1 MKQNQTSSS
10 LAGHLL
16 IACNSYLEPTSKP
29 LPFKLHIHQH
39 QTHWFGTPLGHMWD
53 MSLGGSPGPPQD
65 EDFRMKLG
73 GLVVV
78 ASNAGGAW
86 TPIGDITTTML
97 YIGGQALLKEV
108 HPNDEK
114 QQGKAESEQNG
125 EHM

>member
-1 MKQNQTSSS
+1 
-10 LAGHLL
+10 
-16 IACNSYLEPTSKP
+16 
-29 LPFKLHIHQH
+29 
-39 QTHWFGTPLGHMWD
+39 MWD

-114 QQGKAESEQNG
+114 QQGKAQSEQNG
-125 EHM
+125 EHMWLLMAGLFWPLTSTEKGKDRVSET

>member
-1 MKQNQTSSS
+1 M
-10 LAGHLL
+10 GHV
-16 IACNSYLEPTSKP
+16 
-29 LPFKLHIHQH
+29 
-39 QTHWFGTPLGHMWD
+39 
-53 MSLGGSPGPPQD
+53 LGGSPGPPQD

-97 YIGGQALLKEV
+97 YIGGQA
-108 HPNDEK
+108 PNK
-114 QQGKAESEQNG
+114 KKSTQITKNNKGQRKANHG